1 MFTLYVKLN
10 LSLIKNTFDSFS
22 PLSLIRYKFYSQHVI
37 NTLPLPREQQ
47 ANSGDRRKKK
57 QQRRR
62 KAIYG
67 NNPME
72 EEFNL
77 LDTATTN
84 SIPREKIDIF

>member
-10 LSLIKNTFDSFS
+10 LSLIKNTVDSFS
-22 PLSLIRYKFYSQHVI
+22 PLSFILYNFYSQHVI

-47 ANSGDRRKKK
+47 ANSDDRRKKK

-72 EEFNL
+72 EEFYL

-84 SIPREKIDIF
+84 SIPRELEYF